1 MASSKEYLEYVLE
14 LFNEPSINYKYMF
27 GEYTLY
33 FKDKIIGGI
42 FDNQLLLKPTK
53 SVLNHI
59 KEPTLVL
66 PYDGAK
72 TKMVLSDKDD
82 SELLKTIVLAMYDQI
97 LRKSL
102 KKLDTKI
109 NF

>member
-1 MASSKEYLEYVLE
+1 M
-14 LFNEPSINYKYMF
+14 
-27 GEYTLY
+27 Y

-53 SVLNHI
+53 SVLNYI

-72 TKMVLSDKDD
+72 TKMVLFDKKDC
-82 SELLKTIVLAMYDQI
+82 ELLKTIVLAMYDE
-97 LRKSL
+97 LPNP
-102 KKLDTKI
+102 KKKKPKKA
-109 NF
+109 

>member
-1 MASSKEYLEYVLE
+1 M
-14 LFNEPSINYKYMF
+14 
-27 GEYTLY
+27 Y

-53 SVLNHI
+53 SVLNYI

-72 TKMVLSDKDD
+72 TKMVLFDKKDC
-82 SELLKTIVLAMYDQI
+82 ELLKTIVLAMYDE
-97 LRKSL
+97 LPNPKKSL
-102 KKLDTKI
+102 KKLNAKI
-109 NF
+109 NSILQTSEN

>member
-1 MASSKEYLEYVLE
+1 MASSKEYLKYILE
-14 LFNEPSINYKYMF
+14 LFNEPSISYKYMF

-72 TKMVLSDKDD
+72 TKMILFYKKDC
-82 SELLKTIVLAMYDQI
+82 ELLKTIVLAMYDE
-97 LRKSL
+97 LPNP
-102 KKLDTKI
+102 KKKPKKA
-109 NF
+109 